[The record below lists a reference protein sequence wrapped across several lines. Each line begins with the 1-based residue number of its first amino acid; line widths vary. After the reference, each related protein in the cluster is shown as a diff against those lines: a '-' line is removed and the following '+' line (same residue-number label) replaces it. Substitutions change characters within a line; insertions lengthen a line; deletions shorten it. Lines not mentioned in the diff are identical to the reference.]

1 MSLMEDRFFSKSVA
15 RLLRVGIA
23 AICVIF
29 TSCSINRTAMK
40 MVAGALSSGA
50 VGSSFTGDDDPELV
64 GDALPF
70 VLKLYESLLDTV
82 KDNPGLYLAAGSGF
96 IMYANAYVQMP
107 ADMLPD
113 EAFEQ
118 KKQMTDRARRLY
130 LRGRD
135 YVLQGFEAKYAGF
148 MNAIDSGGYESFF
161 SRMDKSDVPYLYW
174 AAAGWM
180 AAWAA
185 DPFDVETGIGVKK
198 AAMMMERALSLDEA
212 WDEGSIHDFFILY
225 YGSLPESMG
234 GSMEKARRHFERAL
248 ALSKGKRASP
258 YVSLASTVSVKSQ
271 NAAEFTDLLNKA
283 LAIDVSEKYP
293 GRLVNIIAQRKARR
307 LLERKGSLFL
317 EH

>member
-1 MSLMEDRFFSKSVA
+1 M
-15 RLLRVGIA
+15 RVGIV
-23 AICVIF
+23 AICLLLV
-29 TSCSINRTAMK
+29 SCSINRTAMK

-50 VGSSFTGDDDPELV
+50 VGTSFTGDDDPELV

-70 VLKLYESLLDTV
+70 VLKLYESLLDSV
-82 KDNPGLYLAAGSGF
+82 NDNPDLYLAAGSGF
-96 IMYANAYVQMP
+96 IMYANAYVQTP

-113 EAFEQ
+113 EEYEQ

-135 YVLQGFEAKYAGF
+135 YVLQGIEVKYAGF
-148 MNAIDSGGYESFF
+148 MNAINSGGAESFF
-161 SRMDKSDVPYLYW
+161 GRMDKSDVPYLYW

-185 DPFDVETGIGVKK
+185 NPFDVETGIGVKK
-198 AAMMMERALSLDEA
+198 AAVMMEKALSLDET
-212 WDEGSIHDFFILY
+212 WDEGSIHEFFILY

-234 GSMEKARRHFERAL
+234 GSVEKARRHFDRAL

-283 LAIDVSEKYP
+283 LSIDVSEKYP